1 MPAIPFTPIW
11 LLSALL
17 IMFNSIGLTGEII
30 YQNLD
35 KSILIISPAENGISI
50 FHQAASPTG
59 TVVLNLP
66 IIENNAPDSTPLPPD
81 SYPAPE
87 STPESTPGTPTPTLI
102 PVQTGSANVPIVF
115 GALAIIS
122 VILLAW
128 FFVGYLPSRNRGDL
142 S

>member
-1 MPAIPFTPIW
+1 MPFSLIW

-17 IMFNSIGLTGEII
+17 ILFNSIGLSGEII
-30 YQNLD
+30 NRQLD
-35 KSILIISPAENGISI
+35 KSILNNFPGENENSI
-50 FHQAASPTG
+50 CYQAALPTN
-59 TVVLNLP
+59 TVIINLP
-66 IIENNAPDSTPLPPD
+66 IIENNAPISTPLSPE

-87 STPESTPGTPTPTLI
+87 SSPENPPGTPTPTPI
-102 PVQTGSANVPIVF
+102 PVQTGSANVPIVL

-128 FFVGYLPSRNRGDL
+128 FFLGYLPSRIKDKP

>member
-1 MPAIPFTPIW
+1 MPAIPFSPIW

-17 IMFNSIGLTGEII
+17 IIFNSIGLSGEII
-30 YQNLD
+30 YRKLD
-35 KSILIISPAENGISI
+35 KSILYTYPGENGILI
-50 FHQAASPTG
+50 LNQAAAPTG

-81 SYPAPE
+81 SLPAPE
-87 STPESTPGTPTPTLI
+87 STPENTLGTPTPTAI
-102 PVQTGSANVPIVF
+102 PVQTGSANVPIVL
-115 GALAIIS
+115 GALAIIT

-128 FFVGYLPSRNRGDL
+128 FFVGYLPSRNRGEP